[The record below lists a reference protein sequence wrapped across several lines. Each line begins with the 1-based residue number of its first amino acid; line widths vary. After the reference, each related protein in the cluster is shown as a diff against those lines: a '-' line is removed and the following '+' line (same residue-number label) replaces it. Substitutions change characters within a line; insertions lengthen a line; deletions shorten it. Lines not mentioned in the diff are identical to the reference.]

1 MLTNV
6 FHIIEGGGGLTVYSS
21 DRRMWTSLRMQSTI
35 ICPQNTDFTDTFT
48 SYFLT
53 LTFTDNN

>member
-6 FHIIEGGGGLTVYSS
+6 FHIIEGDGGLTVHNS
-21 DRRMWTSLRMQSTI
+21 DRWMWTSLRVQSTV

-48 SYFLT
+48 SYFLG